1 MTYDDTEEQP
11 LDPVMERVRKKMIRL
26 MIISTGIMMIGLL
39 AVLFAIIY
47 KFSNPSIDGGSDTA
61 RVPVDPVEINLGLA
75 ENARIN
81 EVSVQ
86 SGRVIFDVEEPDNKR
101 RVIIV
106 DTTSGQ
112 IISRININ

>member
-47 KFSNPSIDGGSDTA
+47 KFSNPSVKSGDETA
-61 RVPVDPVEINLGLA
+61 RVPSDPVEINLGLGA
-75 ENARIN
+75 DIQIN
-81 EVSVQ
+81 SVTVHSDQ
-86 SGRVIFDVEEPDNKR
+86 VIFDVEETGRKR

-106 DTTSGQ
+106 DSRTGQ
-112 IISRININ
+112 IISRINVN